1 MIYMNSIKYTLI
13 LCLFLEFCSCT
24 KFERHEETIRF
35 LKDEVNIN
43 IDTMDRF
50 NLFILQDQICGA
62 CTNSILSFVY
72 SLDHYNSLVVISND
86 NQLLIKQLKKNIG
99 KSNIYID
106 KNRLIER
113 YGLRYAKDLV
123 VIFNKGE
130 LKYYAFLKDEE
141 FEEIKKAYNNF

>member
-72 SLDHYNSLVVISND
+72 SFDHYNSLVVISND

-130 LKYYAFLKDEE
+130 LKYYAFLKDED